1 MRYVI
6 LMVNFSQVILLSSNE
21 RIRNYF
27 MKIFILLLLFFNVA
41 GSLFGNEKTSKR
53 TIIVSEGILK
63 GFKYVGEVDENNLP
77 HGKGEA
83 EGRDNREGNEGFVAT
98 NGLITVK
105 GDFVHGTMTGKVE
118 YWEESFGTR
127 YIGEMKNNE
136 MHGHGV
142 FIVSGTGEGLSGYRY
157 EGGWKDGLKHG
168 EGLMT
173 YNDGSYTK
181 GTYVENS
188 LHGFVVKVIKNQ
200 YTYYGEYENG
210 RETIGYI
217 RWANGAKYVG
227 EWGSPSDGKYR
238 LFNMQGLGILTSQDG
253 RIMVGEFKN
262 GRPEGLTAT
271 KIPGVVTHVGERS
284 DDKFNGMGYMELE
297 REDRVKYLGNFLDN
311 KRHGQGMT
319 ITETGEPTFGVWE
332 HDKLIQSK

>member
-1 MRYVI
+1 
-6 LMVNFSQVILLSSNE
+6 
-21 RIRNYF
+21 
-27 MKIFILLLLFFNVA
+27 MKTFILLLLFFNVS
-41 GSLFGNEKTSKR
+41 GFLFGDEKTNKR

-63 GFKYVGEVDENNLP
+63 GLKYVGEVDENNLP

-83 EGRDNREGNEGFVAT
+83 EGIDERDGSLVTA
-98 NGLITVK
+98 K
-105 GDFVHGTMTGKVE
+105 GDFVHGTMTGEVE
-118 YWEESFGTR
+118 TWAESSGWR
-127 YIGEMKNNE
+127 YIGGMKNDKR
-136 MHGHGV
+136 HGYGV
-142 FIVSGTGEGLSGYRY
+142 FIVPGEGLSGYRY
-157 EGGWKDGLKHG
+157 EGGWKDGAKHG

-227 EWGSPSDGKYR
+227 EWGNPSDGKYR

-297 REDRVKYLGNFLDN
+297 RGDRVKYLGNFLDN